1 MFFSLIVILKTWVE
15 QLGTERLVV
24 KVLYGSPDAGGCLAR
39 FQGYRLQGC
48 WIRSCRE
55 ACEATNSQSSEETP
69 RTAMSSEK
77 KSFWPSHFRWLLC
90 LNRLP
95 RRLTGKTHEQRC
107 WAGGNLLKPWL
118 KWKRVHQSC
127 FHEPLLQTLSPIFP
141 QKKSC
146 CCWILNAALCTV
158 LTKPEASICS
168 QHQTNLSCSCQ
179 IRALV
184 NTWHKT
190 LSKKCYSSISLLFPV
205 NSVPQAVSMNPPRH
219 PSPES
224 SCRSMQESSAKPQE
238 KDQLPSTF
246 RMVCT
251 IHPTS
256 VDVFRSI

>member
-1 MFFSLIVILKTWVE
+1 MKTCSSIL
-15 QLGTERLVV
+15 LPR
-24 KVLYGSPDAGGCLAR
+24 ALAAN
-39 FQGYRLQGC
+39 
-48 WIRSCRE
+48 I
-55 ACEATNSQSSEETP
+55 
-69 RTAMSSEK
+69 K
-77 KSFWPSHFRWLLC
+77 SHFSTKKKLL
-90 LNRLP
+90 
-95 RRLTGKTHEQRC
+95 
-107 WAGGNLLKPWL
+107 LL
-118 KWKRVHQSC
+118 V
-127 FHEPLLQTLSPIFP
+127 
-141 QKKSC
+141 
-146 CCWILNAALCTV
+146 NAALCTV